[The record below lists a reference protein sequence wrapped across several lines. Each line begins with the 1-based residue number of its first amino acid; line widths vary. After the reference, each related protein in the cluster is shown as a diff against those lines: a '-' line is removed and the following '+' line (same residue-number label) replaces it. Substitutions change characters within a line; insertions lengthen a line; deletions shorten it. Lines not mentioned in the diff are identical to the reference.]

1 MEAAVFRLGFDQQL
15 EVSQVEKVR
24 RITQLELAQTDT
36 RVTTGSTFQTRIPLE
51 GGHYSLLCWDNKH
64 KLGLSLVNPGAGLLL
79 AKAHDGECA
88 ESI

>member
-51 GGHYSLLCWDNKH
+51 GGTIHYYAGTTSTSWDC
-64 KLGLSLVNPGAGLLL
+64 PW
-79 AKAHDGECA
+79 
-88 ESI
+88 